1 MLKIVLVIGERGHKI
16 EDWRD
21 RWSPF
26 QNLFFCSSLSPNS
39 PSLPTRVSLAQL
51 SSKLSKN
58 KIELLIV
65 VYTFSLSVSDVQ
77 ARPTPSIVEFI
88 AMACKLFNKHGAL
101 D

>member
-51 SSKLSKN
+51 SSKN

-65 VYTFSLSVSDVQ
+65 VYTFSLS
-77 ARPTPSIVEFI
+77 RI
-88 AMACKLFNKHGAL
+88 
-101 D
+101 